1 MSLQLDTIGIK
12 DLRGFTVDKF
22 TLLRHITNPDITALT
37 HFLMVLNKLDIC
49 NCRDEINMLRNEYI
63 DRVLKVDWSR

>member
-1 MSLQLDTIGIK
+1 MAGI
-12 DLRGFTVDKF
+12 TVDKS
-22 TLLRHITNPDITALT
+22 TLLRNITNPDITALT
-37 HFLMVLNKLDIC
+37 HFLMVLNKLDVY